1 MASASLLQSDITSY
15 LKRTNPAV
23 LDMIPTFVRL
33 AEEKIY
39 RVLRSRLNERTIAF
53 IPVAIPPT
61 PVSTP
66 DTIYFDETTALT
78 AMQVPADL
86 EELRFIQIYGL
97 PLLKRITT
105 EALVMANA
113 GYGVG
118 SGVGEAAG
126 TPRYFARSAT
136 NTSNGV
142 SQYSFYP
149 LSDQIGVPGLI
160 SYWCNFKGT
169 LDFTDLN
176 TPTTNRVLEGA
187 YDLYLYGSLLEAQPY
202 MKNDERIQT
211 WSAMFTA
218 AAETLNQQY
227 IREETSGSTMNVNAP
242 YGD

>member
-15 LKRTNPAV
+15 LKRSNPAV

-39 RVLRSRLNERTIAF
+39 RVLRSRLNERTF
-53 IPVAIPPT
+53 LYIPSALPLPANT
-61 PVSTP
+61 E
-66 DTIYFDETTALT
+66 DTIYFDETTALRSIS
-78 AMQVPADL
+78 VPADL
-86 EELRFIQIYGL
+86 EEIRFIQIQGL
-97 PLLKRITT
+97 PLLKRVTT
-105 EALVMANA
+105 EAYVMAEA
-113 GYGVG
+113 GYGYGYGVG
-118 SGVGEAAG
+118 DAPGI
-126 TPRYFARSAT
+126 PRYFARSAA
-136 NTSNGV
+136 NTASGQSN
-142 SQYSFYP
+142 YSFYP
-149 LSDQIGVPGLI
+149 LSDQVGVPALI
-160 SYWCNFKGT
+160 SYWCNFKDT
-169 LDFTDLN
+169 LDFTDLV

-227 IREETSGSTMNVNAP
+227 VREDTSGSTMNVSAP